1 MHSGK
6 EEGDCEGRVIR
17 TGLKARNSR
26 VRISTKQIRVVG
38 AHLSAHRCRS
48 LQNRPFSI
56 GFNACEWNR
65 SMYGRV
71 KWFEEE
77 MSQRVAVVCMQEVS
91 RSG

>member
-6 EEGDCEGRVIR
+6 EEGDCEERVIR
-17 TGLKARNSR
+17 TGLKARDR
-26 VRISTKQIRVVG
+26 KARISTKQINIVG

-48 LQNRPFSI
+48 LQNTRFLI

-71 KWFEEE
+71 KCFEEE
-77 MSQRVAVVCMQEVS
+77 MSQRAAVVCMQEVS

>member
-6 EEGDCEGRVIR
+6 EEGDYEGRVIK
-17 TGLKARNSR
+17 TDLKARGR
-26 VRISTKQIRVVG
+26 KVGISTKRINIVG
-38 AHLSAHRCRS
+38 AHLSAHRCRRS
-48 LQNRPFSI
+48 QNRPFLI

-71 KWFEEE
+71 KCFEEE
-77 MSQRVAVVCMQEVS
+77 MSQRAAVVCMQEVS

>member
-6 EEGDCEGRVIR
+6 EEGDYEGRVIR
-17 TGLKARNSR
+17 TGLKARDRR
-26 VRISTKQIRVVG
+26 VRIATKQIRVVG
-38 AHLSAHRCRS
+38 GHLSAHHCRRS
-48 LQNRPFSI
+48 QNRPFLI

-71 KWFEEE
+71 KCFEE
-77 MSQRVAVVCMQEVS
+77 MSQRAAAVCMRDVS

>member
-6 EEGDCEGRVIR
+6 EEGDCEERVIR
-17 TGLKARNSR
+17 TGLKARDR
-26 VRISTKQIRVVG
+26 KARIATKQIRVVG
-38 AHLSAHRCRS
+38 AHLSAHRCRV
-48 LQNRPFSI
+48 LQSKPFLI

-65 SMYGRV
+65 RMYGRM
-71 KWFEEE
+71 KCFKEE